1 MNYQQIRELSDRAE
15 YGDTAALRMLQEE
28 SARMAKRANVRLA
41 ALQEHGYSTPASRRA
56 YGFLDLEE
64 RTKFSESKRLT
75 GEQLEQNLEELQRF
89 LYDEKGSTVTEAKE
103 YLAGLDTLIEN
114 NTIDEF
120 EDPAEQRA
128 FLRFLESD
136 YWNDLKLT
144 LGKGSSP
151 PGSKAA
157 LKSAQDAIASGARVA
172 DLKKAY
178 EDFKIRE
185 AVGDLD
191 DEDVLSIFENWAK
204 VKI

>member
-1 MNYQQIRELSDRAE
+1 
-15 YGDTAALRMLQEE
+15 MLQEE